1 MSNLNDLSLP
11 LIDVEGEIWEA
22 FFSQTELAA
31 VKTLVDDL
39 QKPMLGMGGI
49 YPLDLGERLAYALQI
64 VADAEDVSLSFVN
77 CYSLLFMLF
86 ILGDLSLFF
95 R

>member
-31 VKTLVDDL
+31 VRTLVDDL

-64 VADAEDVSLSFVN
+64 VADAEDVSLSYVN

-86 ILGDLSLFF
+86 ILDDLSLFF

>member
-77 CYSLLFMLF
+77 CYSR
-86 ILGDLSLFF
+86 SLHAFYF
-95 R
+95 G

>member
-11 LIDVEGEIWEA
+11 LIDVEDDIWEA
-22 FFSQTELAA
+22 FLSQTEFAA
-31 VKTLVDDL
+31 VRALVDDV
-39 QKPMLGMGGI
+39 QKRMLGMGGI
-49 YPLDLGERLAYALQI
+49 YPLDLGEWLAYALQI

-86 ILGDLSLFF
+86 ILSD
-95 R
+95 

>member
-31 VKTLVDDL
+31 VRTLVDDL

-86 ILGDLSLFF
+86 ILDDLSLFF